1 MAAAGVAEVLA
12 GTRTHALVCGDCRA
26 HVGSLPAEWA
36 VVTDPPYGTNFDFG
50 KKRRSR
56 NSGLDWGGNKAKDV
70 QRDWKRIEGDDR
82 PFDPTPLLRFSTV
95 ILWGANNYADRLPAS
110 SCWLVW
116 DKRLDTTPDDH
127 SDCEL
132 AWTSLKGHVRK
143 FGHLWRGIVRA
154 GDENVTNGPK
164 LHPAQK
170 PIALMKWCLS
180 FVPPEVVVVDPYAG
194 SGTTLAACLSLGR
207 RCLGFEVDPEYHA
220 VASRRLEAVANSCPL
235 FDPPPV
241 QANLFDR
248 EDVPCE

>member
-1 MAAAGVAEVLA
+1 MLADGGAWRLVL
-12 GTRTHALVCGDCRA
+12 GDCRD
-26 HVGSLPAEWA
+26 HLDGLPAEWA

-50 KKRRSR
+50 KVRKGRRS
-56 NSGLDWGGNKAKDV
+56 GLSWGEKGSEDV
-70 QRDWKRIEGDDR
+70 QRGWRRIANDNV

-95 ILWGANNYADRLPAS
+95 ILWGANNYSDKLPAS

-116 DKRLDTTPDDH
+116 DKRLDTTPDTF

-132 AWTSLKGHVRK
+132 AWTSLKGAVRK
-143 FGHLWRGIVRA
+143 FGHLWRGLVRE
-154 GDENVTNGPK
+154 GGENAVNGPK

-220 VASRRLEAVANSCPL
+220 VASRRLEAMATSCPL
-235 FDPPPV
+235 FPDSAPTQGRLFGPP
-241 QANLFDR
+241 
-248 EDVPCE
+248 